1 MWDATYYTRSPIQ
14 IKLEIKR
21 ILIRASDFSFL
32 SIRRLSECNSHRARQ
47 AGAQTQF
54 GRLGAEKHRNVHV
67 YLYVLQKIIDNCLI
81 SCSLHPIRRTSDR
94 LSGHSIKF
102 RDSGPAPH
110 PSTCLPLIHS
120 QSGQS
125 TCLGAHPV
133 SLINSNKMPP
143 QISSSPRAH
152 VRTIIAR
159 FPVQ

>member
-1 MWDATYYTRSPIQ
+1 MNATVIAHDRLERRRSLADWEQ
-14 IKLEIKR
+14 
-21 ILIRASDFSFL
+21 
-32 SIRRLSECNSHRARQ
+32 
-47 AGAQTQF
+47 
-54 GRLGAEKHRNVHV
+54 RNTVMYMC

-102 RDSGPAPH
+102 RDSGPAPQ

-152 VRTIIAR
+152 VRTIIAS